1 MASARC
7 EKCGHPQG
15 LKLNYTHFHTPVPS
29 VSSSIL
35 CGAPTCNRP
44 AYIWLT
50 DEEQQQYLRGVR
62 NFRIRGNPRVQVV

>member
-15 LKLNYTHFHTPVPS
+15 LKLNYTHLHTPGPS
-29 VSSSIL
+29 VSGGIF
-35 CGAPTCNRP
+35 CAAPSCLRQ

-50 DEEQQQYLRGVR
+50 DEEQQQYLQGVR
-62 NFRIRGNPRVQVV
+62 NFRISGNPQVQVM

>member
-29 VSSSIL
+29 GSSSIL
-35 CGAPTCNRP
+35 CGSPTCNRR
-44 AYIWLT
+44 ASVWLT
-50 DEEQQQYLRGVR
+50 DEEEQQYLRGVR
-62 NFRIRGNPRVQVV
+62 NFRIPGNPQVQVV